1 MDLGVAGYSVTAPLY
16 TDVNMYVCTYTLGPF
31 YLLLFIIFFCICWST
46 EARTLA
52 FDSRYMKVRHCLIE
66 VEHVHTN

>member
-31 YLLLFIIFFCICWST
+31 YLLLLIIFFASAGPLRPGHWP
-46 EARTLA
+46 
-52 FDSRYMKVRHCLIE
+52 LIPGI
-66 VEHVHTN
+66 